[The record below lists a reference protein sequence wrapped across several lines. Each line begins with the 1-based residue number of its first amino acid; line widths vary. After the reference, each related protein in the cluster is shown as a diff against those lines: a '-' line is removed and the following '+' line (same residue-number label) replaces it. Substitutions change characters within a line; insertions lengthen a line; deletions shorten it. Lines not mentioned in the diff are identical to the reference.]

1 MQRNKKLRYGW
12 EAIPPGGPMDI
23 VEDTRAEVSAEPQGG
38 AARVQSGA
46 WLLELSPDWIV
57 CRASENIHRLL
68 GESHVTLIDEP
79 FGKFVHAQPLH
90 DLRNLFSRLSGTTGI
105 ARAYRVRLTDDPDLV
120 DIAFQ
125 QSDDRLILEAVPSPD
140 ERLGEAL
147 GAVGGLAAGLA
158 RETRGTLL
166 DAAARRMRAL
176 TSFDRVTLLLDGSKS
191 TSSRTGVPFRSGANE
206 TLSDDL
212 PMIVP
217 NSAATSISIFPHHDE
232 DSAVAAALLKAPTAG
247 QATELNDRGFASTM
261 RVPVV
266 LNGEKIGEF
275 RLAHTTA
282 RRPSFELHAAAELF
296 AQLFALRLEI
306 DRLKNR

>member
-1 MQRNKKLRYGW
+1 MVGVHST
-12 EAIPPGGPMDI
+12 GGPMNI
-23 VEDTRAEVSAEPQGG
+23 IEDTREDIPAEPQ
-38 AARVQSGA
+38 ADDTCVQPGA

-57 CRASENIHRLL
+57 CRASENIHHLL
-68 GESHVTLIDEP
+68 GESHVTLIEEP
-79 FGKFVHAQPLH
+79 LGKFVHAQPLH

-105 ARAYRVRLTDDPDLV
+105 ARAYRVRLTDEPDLV

-125 QSDDRLILEAVPSPD
+125 HSGDRVILEAVPSPD

-158 RETRGTLL
+158 RETGDALIEAGT
-166 DAAARRMRAL
+166 RRMRAL
-176 TSFDRVTLLLDGSKS
+176 TSFDRVTLLLDGTKS

-212 PMIVP
+212 PPLVP
-217 NSAATSISIFPHHDE
+217 DGAAGAVPVFPPNDQ
-232 DSAVAAALLKAPTAG
+232 DSAIGTALLRSPTAD
-247 QATELNDRGFASTM
+247 QTHELSDRGFVATM

-275 RLAHTTA
+275 RLAHTTP

-296 AQLFALRLEI
+296 AQLFALQLEI
-306 DRLKNR
+306 DRLRSR